1 MFAGVGPFA
10 LPAAKQIGCV
20 TYANDLNPQSYKA
33 LVHNIKLN
41 KIKPGL
47 VYPYNMDGRAF
58 VRHLVKEKIKFTRV
72 VMNLPGEAVE
82 FLDVFGDLIR
92 EGWNDNPLIHCYS
105 FSRALD
111 DPLTDLTERAKKAL
125 GKGVRVENVDLYDVR
140 NVAPQKRM
148 YCITIRVHPEENNG
162 NEEKEE
168 PEAKKLKVESEN

>member
-1 MFAGVGPFA
+1 MCDMFAGVGPFA

-20 TYANDLNPQSYKA
+20 TYANDLNPNSYKS

-58 VRHLVKEKIKFTRV
+58 VRHLVKEHIKFTRV

-92 EGWNDNPLIHCYS
+92 EGWRETPLIHCYS

-111 DPLTDLTERAKKAL
+111 DPLTDLVERAKKAL
-125 GKGVRVENVDLYDVR
+125 GDGVHVETVDIYDVR

-148 YCITIRVHPEENNG
+148 YCLTIRVY
-162 NEEKEE
+162 
-168 PEAKKLKVESEN
+168 PEAEGDEPDTKKAKIESN